1 MFSYSY
7 LQDNAITEVD
17 EGTFN
22 NLVDLKEMLVF
33 FCSSTFYLTS

>member
-7 LQDNAITEVD
+7 LQDNSITEVD

-22 NLVDLKEMLVF
+22 NLVYLKEMLV
-33 FCSSTFYLTS
+33 CFYSLF